1 MPLFAVGTV
10 GLVPVDGTNRW
21 ADGFRAVVLVR
32 RREARSRR
40 FTPPPDACTQFICN
54 AILLAK
60 QDGPSENHAVQ
71 QLKVGG
77 VCLHAWQDG
86 ELEEIIK
93 RSRSEVAIRY
103 ATFPML
109 VLLKRMLLYP
119 HLVGREVQE
128 VYLSRIYI
136 YTYSYIYIH
145 IYIYIYIPYL

>member
-1 MPLFAVGTV
+1 M
-10 GLVPVDGTNRW
+10 
-21 ADGFRAVVLVR
+21 
-32 RREARSRR
+32 
-40 FTPPPDACTQFICN
+40 
-54 AILLAK
+54 
-60 QDGPSENHAVQ
+60 Q

-136 YTYSYIYIH
+136 YAYSYIYIH
-145 IYIYIYIPYL
+145 IYILISIFISIFHIYDLLYIHDDDGQTRVF